1 MVREPVSSPPG
12 EVSMEEWHAAKATD
26 RPRTWSE
33 ERLALLSAVDAGL
46 TDREVVQHA
55 LDQAVAEL
63 GGLAGVVHWSC
74 GPAGSCALRLVLAT
88 GLPRPTFREWEE
100 IREDD
105 ASLAPVRAVRDGG
118 FVWMPATAPGAPVPE
133 PPVPDAAACDAPTSD
148 EPGAAVRLS
157 RGRLP
162 PDTMVASVPLS
173 GPGAPLGALSVL
185 TGPREPTAAQRSF
198 LAAVAAWAAERLA
211 RSSPLDTE
219 RYPWWQEQG
228 REQPGGSDLRLALE
242 AVKIGS
248 WEWGIRTGDMVWDQA
263 GLTLLG
269 IPDDYEHRIES
280 WIDLV
285 HPEDVPRVMAATE
298 ESLRTRGIYEAE
310 YRVCRPDG
318 TTGWVHSRAHLELD
332 ENGEPIRMIGRVW
345 DTTES
350 RIARESVGR
359 ALQYMSDGFLA
370 VNREWRITFLNVE
383 AERLV
388 GPAGDVLGRLLWD
401 GPAGTVPGLEGRC
414 RQAAADGR
422 PAGFDIQWPTD
433 ERWYHIRLVPVPD
446 GLTAYLTDV
455 TDRRTRAARR
465 EAAERAAAEQAAR
478 ISELTS
484 ALAEAVTTRDV
495 VDVVAAHILPPFGAS
510 GLLIQAIEGDR
521 LQVVGSVGY
530 SQNFLHILDG
540 VPVLNGYRPVTDLIS
555 SRVPR
560 FISSADE
567 YAELFPDL
575 AGNPA
580 IAHKNAWAMLPLI
593 VSGTPIGCCTVS
605 FDWPRHLSGDE
616 RTLLTALSGMVAQA
630 LARARLYDAEHARAQ
645 ALQRGLLPRAL
656 PPSAA
661 FTAAVRYL
669 PASSGTDV
677 GGDWYD
683 VIPLSAERV
692 ALVIGDVMGHGL
704 TEAATMGRLRTAVHT
719 LADLELPPEEVLA
732 HLNDIVS
739 DLGDDS
745 YATCLYAVYDP
756 VTGVCSLAR
765 AGHPPPFIVRPDGS
779 VDSLDLSPDPPLGAA
794 EPPFSTVEL
803 RLPGDSLMVLYTD
816 GLVESATRDIERGIA
831 ECSQVLTC
839 GLGRRLAG
847 LPADGP
853 HTAHVAHADEGP
865 AGPPPDS
872 IADRERLDRLCDVLI
887 SAMLPAQQLTADDT
901 ALLIARLHRLPAE
914 DVAVWP
920 LPANPVAAGHA
931 REYVREQLAAWGLD
945 ELVMTTELLASE
957 LVGNVVRHAKGP
969 VQLRLLRGRALVCE
983 VSDGSATVPRIRRA
997 ADTDEGGRGLQ
1008 LVAALSQRWG
1018 TRYTAHGKSIWTE
1031 QAIPSVCPRAR
1042 EEPRI
1047 RESAAQETGAL
1058 G

>member
-1 MVREPVSSPPG
+1 MK
-12 EVSMEEWHAAKATD
+12 EWQAAKATE
-26 RPRTWSE
+26 RPRSRGE
-33 ERLALLSAVDAGL
+33 ERLALLSAVDAGF

-88 GLPRPTFREWEE
+88 GLPRPVFREWEE

-118 FVWMPATAPGAPVPE
+118 YVWMPAAAPGRPAPDDPAPGAPAPE
-133 PPVPDAAACDAPTSD
+133 SPAPDDPVPA
-148 EPGAAVRLS
+148 PGAAGRVS

-162 PDTMVASVPLS
+162 RDAMIASVPLS
-173 GPGAPLGALSVL
+173 GPEARLGALSVV
-185 TGPREPTAAQRSF
+185 TGPGEPTAGQRSF
-198 LAAVAAWAAERLA
+198 LAAVADWVAERLA
-211 RSSPLDTE
+211 RSAPLDTE
-219 RYPWWQEQG
+219 RYPWWQEQWQ
-228 REQPGGSDLRLALE
+228 EYPGGSDFRLARK
-242 AVKIGS
+242 AVRIGS

-269 IPDDYEHRIES
+269 IPEDYRHRIES
-280 WIDLV
+280 WINLV

-332 ENGEPIRMIGRVW
+332 ESGEPIRMIGRVW

-359 ALQYMSDGFLA
+359 ALRYMSDGFLA

-388 GPAGDVLGRLLWD
+388 GPAGEVLGRRLWD

-422 PAGFDIQWPTD
+422 PEGFDIQWPTD

-446 GLTAYLTDV
+446 GLTAYFTDV

-521 LQVVGSVGY
+521 LHVVGSVGY
-530 SQNFLHILDG
+530 PQKFLHIIDG
-540 VPVLNGYRPVTDLIS
+540 VPVLNGYQPVNDLIS
-555 SRVPR
+555 SRLPR
-560 FISSADE
+560 FISSAAE

-580 IAHKNAWAMLPLI
+580 IAQKNAWALLPLI

-605 FDWPRHLSGDE
+605 FDRPRRLSGDE

-732 HLNDIVS
+732 HLNDVVS

-756 VTGVCSLAR
+756 VTGGCSLAR
-765 AGHPPPFIVRPDGS
+765 AGHPPPFIVRPDGT
-779 VDSLDLSPDPPLGAA
+779 VDSLDLPPDPPLGAA

-803 RLPGDSLMVLYTD
+803 RLPGDSVMVLYTD
-816 GLVESATRDIERGIA
+816 GLVESATRDIDRGIA
-831 ECSQVLTC
+831 ECAQVLSRC
-839 GLGRRLAG
+839 LGRRLAG
-847 LPADGP
+847 LPAEDP
-853 HTAHVAHADEGP
+853 HTDEGP
-865 AGPPPDS
+865 AGPRPDPMV
-872 IADRERLDRLCDVLI
+872 DRERLDRLCDVLVG
-887 SAMLPAQQLTADDT
+887 AMLPAQQVTADDT

-914 DVAVWP
+914 DVAVCP
-920 LPANPVAAGHA
+920 LPEDPVAAGHA
-931 REYVREQLAAWGLD
+931 RSCVREQLAAWGLD

-969 VQLRLLRGRALVCE
+969 VQLRLIRGRALVCE

-997 ADTDEGGRGLQ
+997 AETDEGGRGLQ

-1031 QAIPSVCPRAR
+1031 QAIPSACRRAR
-1042 EEPRI
+1042 EDHRA
-1047 RESAAQETGAL
+1047 RVAAA
-1058 G
+1058 